1 MRKIKETEKAM
12 IVNDETYLQYFDRL
26 SLIATS
32 IFEWEG
38 LDEVGGNSRFL
49 EQTLFKYGRA
59 CFVKDEELGF
69 LSICANP
76 SDKLNVYNL
85 PTKIEAWSIGY
96 SKQFDYDKC
105 VYIMNNEMQMPT
117 LPIIKSFA
125 YRLYEIER
133 TTDINV
139 IAQKT
144 PVLLEGDKGTMLTL
158 KNAYMQFSGNMPF
171 MFGNKNYNLNEK
183 INCVKTEAPYIV
195 DKLDEHKARL
205 WAEILTFL
213 GINNAN
219 TDKKERLITDE
230 VNSNNQLV
238 AFNLNNFYKTRKKA
252 CDEINKMFFGGEE
265 KIKIKLNEKL
275 IDLLNETNTGGVEN
289 GEIYDNYIF
298 DDEE

>member
-1 MRKIKETEKAM
+1 MKKIKETEEAM
-12 IVNDETYLQYFDRL
+12 IINNRTYLQFFDRL

-59 CFVKDEELGF
+59 CFIKDEELGF

-96 SKQFDYDKC
+96 SKQFDFDEC

-117 LPIIKSFA
+117 LPTIKSFA

-133 TTDINV
+133 TTDINI

-183 INCVKTEAPYIV
+183 INCVKTEAPFIV
-195 DKLDEHKARL
+195 DKLDEHKARI
-205 WAEILTFL
+205 WSEILTFL

-219 TDKKERLITDE
+219 TDKKERLISDE

-252 CDEINKMFFGGEE
+252 CDEINKMFFNGEE

-275 IDLLNETNTGGVEN
+275 IDLLNETNTGGVES
-289 GEIYDNYIF
+289 GEIYNNNIF

>member
-1 MRKIKETEKAM
+1 MKKIKKTEEAM
-12 IVNDETYLQYFDRL
+12 IINNRTYLQFFDRL

-59 CFVKDEELGF
+59 CFIKDEELGF

-96 SKQFDYDKC
+96 SKQFDFDDC

-117 LPIIKSFA
+117 LPTIKSFA

-133 TTDINV
+133 TTDINI

-183 INCVKTEAPYIV
+183 INCVKTEAPFIV
-195 DKLDEHKARL
+195 DKLDEHKARI
-205 WAEILTFL
+205 WSEILTFL

-219 TDKKERLITDE
+219 TDKKERLISDE

-252 CDEINKMFFGGEE
+252 CDEINKMFFNGEE

-275 IDLLNETNTGGVEN
+275 IDLLNETNTGGVES
-289 GEIYDNYIF
+289 GEIYNNNIF

>member
-12 IVNDETYLQYFDRL
+12 IVNDETYSQYFDRL

-59 CFVKDEELGF
+59 CFVKDEKLGF

-96 SKQFDYDKC
+96 SKQFDYDDC

-117 LPIIKSFA
+117 LPIIELFA

-219 TDKKERLITDE
+219 TDKKERLISDE

-252 CDEINKMFFGGEE
+252 CDEINKMFFNGEE

-275 IDLLNETNTGGVEN
+275 IDLLNETNNGGVES

-298 DDEE
+298 NDEE

>member
-1 MRKIKETEKAM
+1 MKKIKEIEEAM
-12 IVNDETYLQYFDRL
+12 IINNRTYLQFFDRL

-59 CFVKDEELGF
+59 CFIKDEELGF

-96 SKQFDYDKC
+96 SKQFAFDEC

-117 LPIIKSFA
+117 LPTIKSFA

-133 TTDINV
+133 TTDINI

-183 INCVKTEAPYIV
+183 INCVKTEAPFIV
-195 DKLDEHKARL
+195 DKLDEHKARI
-205 WAEILTFL
+205 WSEILTFL

-219 TDKKERLITDE
+219 TDKKERLISDE

-252 CDEINKMFFGGEE
+252 CDEINKMFFNGEE

-275 IDLLNETNTGGVEN
+275 IDLLNETNTGGVES
-289 GEIYDNYIF
+289 GEIYNNNIF

>member
-1 MRKIKETEKAM
+1 MRKIKETEKTM
-12 IVNDETYLQYFDRL
+12 IVNDETYLQCFDRL

-59 CFVKDEELGF
+59 CFVKDKKLGF

-96 SKQFDYDKC
+96 SNQFDFDKC

-252 CDEINKMFFGGEE
+252 CDEINKMFFDGEE

-275 IDLLNETNTGGVEN
+275 IDLLNETNTGGVES
-289 GEIYDNYIF
+289 GEIYNNNIY